1 MSEPIQ
7 KSLLTYI
14 CSDEGH
20 NFQPLETDGGR
31 GYYKRDENDV
41 AIKDKV
47 YKMTLCPKCGETKEI
62 IVRDNTVPAPV
73 KTKTKRGRVK

>member
-1 MSEPIQ
+1 MSDQQ
-7 KSLLTYI
+7 KSLFTYI

-31 GYYKRDENDV
+31 GYYKRDENGV
-41 AIKDKV
+41 AVKDKV

-62 IVRDNTVPAPV
+62 VVRDNEV
-73 KTKTKRGRVK
+73 KQELIAVKKSRRRR